1 MRHSMNGN
9 GYSTLGTQSSLFR
22 GFDGNHLIRKFNE
35 FRLFVNCTSIA
46 GMYTRSA
53 SGFEGST
60 LEEISLPAVLTNIGD
75 RAFKSCTNLKLLD
88 IPSGVTAIG
97 RAAIQDHRN
106 VIICRAVSVPTL
118 STNNNVGTALIF
130 VPDESVDLYKAAT
143 NWSTAQ
149 IANRIRPLSE
159 FTE

>member
-1 MRHSMNGN
+1 
-9 GYSTLGTQSSLFR
+9 
-22 GFDGNHLIRKFNE
+22 
-35 FRLFVNCTSIA
+35 
-46 GMYTRSA
+46 MYTRST
-53 SGFEGST
+53 SGFDGST

-75 RAFKSCTNLKLLD
+75 RAFRSCTNLKLLD

-97 RAAIQDHRN
+97 RAAIQDLRN

-130 VPDESVDLYKAAT
+130 VPDESVDLYKSAT